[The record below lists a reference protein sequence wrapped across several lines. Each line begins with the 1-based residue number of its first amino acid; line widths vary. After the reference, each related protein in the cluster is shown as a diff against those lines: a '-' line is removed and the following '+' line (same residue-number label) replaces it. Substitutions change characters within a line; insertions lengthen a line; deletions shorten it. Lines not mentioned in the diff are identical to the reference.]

1 MCSAPFNLKSNVPSS
16 ARTVFFQTA
25 PAAVIILPGGEQSG
39 GRKVMANLRAIQP
52 AELNLLSAAEA
63 AARIAA
69 GDITSEELVADCLA
83 RIEARDGA
91 LHAWAFVDPDLALAQ
106 ARACDAADAPLGPL
120 HGVPVGIKDVLD
132 TKDMPTEYGS
142 EIYRG
147 YRPAAD
153 SACVAALRRSGAVL
167 LGKTTTTQFASPIPV
182 GVRNPHD
189 TDRTPGVSSSGSAAA
204 VADFMVPLA
213 NGTQTGGS
221 VILPAAFCGVVGYK
235 ASLDGLDRGGI
246 AGLKLSLD
254 TLGLFAR
261 AVEDIALVYT
271 AVTGDP
277 VRASGRP
284 RIGLCRTPMWDEAEP
299 CAQQALE
306 RAGAALSEAGYDVD
320 DIDLPPPLH
329 GIEGPFRVISNY
341 EGKRALASE
350 FRDNMDQMN
359 DWMRETGESNWSHD
373 DYAKALAAAEDARG
387 AMSALYD
394 DYPVLLTPS
403 TAGEAPADLVSPTMS
418 SFNRMWTLMHG
429 PTITLPVATGPAGM
443 PVGVQL
449 AARPGDDAALIARA
463 AGIFE
468 ILAETMA

>member
-1 MCSAPFNLKSNVPSS
+1 
-16 ARTVFFQTA
+16 
-25 PAAVIILPGGEQSG
+25 
-39 GRKVMANLRAIQP
+39 MANLEQLRP
-52 AELNLLSAAEA
+52 GGLNLLSATEA

-69 GDITSEELVADCLA
+69 GDITSEALVADCLA

-91 LHAWAFVDPDLALAQ
+91 LRAWAFVDPELALAE
-106 ARACDAADAPLGPL
+106 ARSRDAAVAPLGPL

-153 SACVAALRRSGAVL
+153 SACVAALRRAGAVL
-167 LGKTTTTQFASPIPV
+167 IGKTTTTQFASPIPV

-235 ASLDGLDRGGI
+235 ASLDGLDRSGI
-246 AGLKLSLD
+246 AGLKRSLD

-261 AVEDIALVYT
+261 TVEDIALVYT
-271 AVTGDP
+271 AVTGEP
-277 VRASGRP
+277 VRTSGRP
-284 RIGLCRTPMWDEAEP
+284 RVGLCRTPMWDEAEP
-299 CAQQALE
+299 CAQEALE
-306 RAGAALSEAGYDVD
+306 RAGAALSAAGYEVD

-350 FRDNMDQMN
+350 YRDHMDLIN
-359 DWMRETGESNWSHD
+359 DWIRETGESDWSHD
-373 DYAKALAAAEDARG
+373 DYATALAAAEDARN

-394 DYPVLLTPS
+394 DYPVILTPS
-403 TAGEAPADLVSPTMS
+403 TSGEAPADLVSPTMS

-429 PTITLPVATGPAGM
+429 PTITLPTATGPAGM

-449 AARPGDDAALIARA
+449 AARPGDDAALIART
-463 AGIFE
+463 AGIYE
-468 ILAETMA
+468 ILTEVEA

>member
-1 MCSAPFNLKSNVPSS
+1 MASLE
-16 ARTVFFQTA
+16 TA
-25 PAAVIILPGGEQSG
+25 GPGG
-39 GRKVMANLRAIQP
+39 
-52 AELNLLSAAEA
+52 LNLLTASEA

-69 GDITSEELVADCLA
+69 GEITSEALVSDCLA

-106 ARACDAADAPLGPL
+106 ARVCDAADAPVGPL

-147 YRPAAD
+147 YRPAGD
-153 SACVAALRRSGAVL
+153 SACVAALRRAGAVL

-189 TDRTPGVSSSGSAAA
+189 TDRTPGVSSSGSATA
-204 VADFMVPLA
+204 VADFMVPFA

-235 ASLDGLDRGGI
+235 ASLDGLDRAGI
-246 AGLKLSLD
+246 AGLKQSLD

-261 AVEDIALVYT
+261 SVEDVALIRT
-271 AVTGDP
+271 AVTGET
-277 VRASGRP
+277 VGTASRP
-284 RIGLCRTPMWDEAEP
+284 RIGLCRTPMWGEAEP

-306 RAGAALSEAGYDVD
+306 AAGSALAAAGYEVD
-320 DIDLPPPLH
+320 DVDLPPPLH

-341 EGKRALASE
+341 EGKRALAAE
-350 FRDNMDQMN
+350 FRGHMDKMN
-359 DWMRETGESNWSHD
+359 HWMRETGESDWSD
-373 DYAKALAAAEDARG
+373 ADYGEALSAAVAARAAMEELYAEC
-387 AMSALYD
+387 
-394 DYPVLLTPS
+394 PVLLTPS
-403 TAGEAPADLVSPTMS
+403 TSGEAPADLVSPTMS

-463 AGIFE
+463 VGIFE
-468 ILAETMA
+468 ILTEKMT